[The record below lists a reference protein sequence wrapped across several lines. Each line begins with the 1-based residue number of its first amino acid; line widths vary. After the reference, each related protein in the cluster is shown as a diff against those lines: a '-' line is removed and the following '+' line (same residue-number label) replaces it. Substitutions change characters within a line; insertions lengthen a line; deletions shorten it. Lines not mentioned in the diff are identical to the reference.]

1 MLTTVAGTAHGL
13 LYGLAAGVY
22 AFLCLM
28 LLRSKGGGVTRILL
42 YVGCGATAL
51 WAGAAMAGPDPGSGP
66 AGTALDLARSAA
78 WCAVMIH
85 LLQRQFGGRR
95 RTAGLVGC
103 LAAIES
109 FVMMIA
115 VYDQRLPSPSAEL
128 LLGYLALA
136 VFGAFLAD
144 NLYRGTPPDRRW
156 HISLLFVGIGGM
168 FVYDLAFYADAAL
181 FRQFSPLLADGRPI
195 AAILAAPLVAVTAA
209 RNRDWVIDIHVS
221 RDVVFH
227 TGSLVLSGI
236 FLLALAIVGEAFR
249 VIGPSWGGLA
259 EVALLLAGAA
269 AVGVSLTS
277 GSARSRLRH
286 LVVDNFFTHRYDY
299 RKEWLRC
306 IATLS
311 AQPDQSGPATR
322 IIKALAAIADS
333 PAGQLWMRDFEGTA
347 FHWNGS
353 WNLPPASG
361 AEPADGPFAAAFRD
375 GNWVVELEREPRR
388 PEFLAEIGSLWLAV
402 PLNHL
407 GRLLGFVVLVAPR
420 APQRLDREAFD
431 LLRIVGRQAASHA
444 AERQQAQ
451 AMLETRRLRDF
462 GNRFA
467 FAVHDMKNVASQ
479 LSMIVQNAARFRA
492 EPEFHQDVFLTVE
505 AALGALNTLIA
516 RLRPTPFAAALGAL
530 SDPVDL
536 IAETVAAVGRTRG
549 VTINLRHD
557 GGRTAVAVD
566 GELLRTVISHLCD
579 NAIDA
584 AVRDVSVSVRHERS
598 RLVVEIADDGAGMP
612 AEFVRDQ
619 LFAPFGSTKN
629 DGLGIGAYQARELIR
644 SAGGDLLAQ
653 SRPGAGTTMRI
664 LLPCVAETISA
675 AMLSPA

>member
-1 MLTTVAGTAHGL
+1 MLTTVASTAHGL

-22 AFLCLM
+22 VFLCLM
-28 LLRSKGGGVTRILL
+28 LLRSKGGGVTRMLL
-42 YVGCGATAL
+42 CVGCGATAL
-51 WAGAAMAGPDPGSGP
+51 WAAAAIAGPGPGSGP
-66 AGTALDLARSAA
+66 AGAALELARSAA

-95 RTAGLVGC
+95 RMAGLAGC
-103 LAAIES
+103 LAAIAS

-115 VYDQRLPSPSAEL
+115 VHDQRLPSPSAEL

-144 NLYRGTPPDRRW
+144 NLYRGTPTDRRW

-168 FVYDLAFYADAAL
+168 FVYDLPFYADAAL

-227 TGSLVLSGI
+227 TGSLILSGI
-236 FLLALAIVGEAFR
+236 FLLALATVGEAFR
-249 VIGPSWGGLA
+249 VIGPGWGGLA
-259 EVALLLAGAA
+259 EVALLLAGATA
-269 AVGVSLTS
+269 IGVSLTS

-311 AQPDQSGPATR
+311 QPDQSGPATR

-333 PAGQLWMRDFEGTA
+333 PAGQLWMRDPEGTA

-353 WNLPPASG
+353 WNLQPASG

-375 GNWVVELEREPRR
+375 GNWVIELEREPRQ
-388 PEFLAEIGSLWLAV
+388 PEFVAEIGGAWLAV

-407 GRLLGFVVLVAPR
+407 GTLLGFVVLVAPR

-479 LSMIVQNAARFRA
+479 LSMIVQNAARFRSD
-492 EPEFHQDVFLTVE
+492 PEFHDDVFLTVE
-505 AALGALNTLIA
+505 AALGELNTLIA
-516 RLRPTPFAAALGAL
+516 RLRPAPSAVALGAL

-536 IAETVAAVGRTRG
+536 IAEAIAAVGRTRG

-557 GGRTAVAVD
+557 GGRGAVAVD
-566 GELLRTVISHLCD
+566 GELLRNVVSHLCD

-584 AVRDVSVSVRHERS
+584 AVREVSVNVRHERS
-598 RLVVEIADDGAGMP
+598 RLVVDIADDGAGMP

-619 LFAPFGSTKN
+619 LFAPFGSTKD

-644 SAGGDLLAQ
+644 SVGGDLLAQ
-653 SRPGAGTTMRI
+653 SRPGVGTTMRI
-664 LLPCVAETISA
+664 VLPCVAETIPA